1 MHASPTPTP
10 NPDPDLD
17 PDPDPNRYPDPD
29 PAPPARVQVR
39 NTKEQ
44 GGGVETVPLSTMATF
59 GVGRAASND
68 LVLRD
73 PAVSACHAQ
82 LVRGGGGG
90 GGGGEAWRV
99 SDLGS
104 SNGTC
109 VRLSPER
116 TPSRAFRLAP
126 GHSLLL
132 GLGPKC
138 AEVLLGRFR
147 VGVGERRGKRP
158 TMEDAHVAL
167 ESLPPPPGWAGE
179 WPLLSFYAVHDGHLT
194 PTLAPNPNPSQSPTL
209 APTSTLTQP

>member
-1 MHASPTPTP
+1 M
-10 NPDPDLD
+10 
-17 PDPDPNRYPDPD
+17 
-29 PAPPARVQVR
+29 APLR
-39 NTKEQ
+39 
-44 GGGVETVPLSTMATF
+44 GATF

-73 PAVSACHAQ
+73 QAVSACHAQ
-82 LVRGGGGG
+82 LVRSSGGGD
-90 GGGGEAWRV
+90 GGGEAWRV

-116 TPSRAFRLAP
+116 TPSRAFGLAP

-138 AEVLLGRFR
+138 ADVLLGRFR
-147 VGVGERRGKRP
+147 VGVAARQGRRP
-158 TMEDAHVAL
+158 SMEDAHVAL

-179 WPLLSFYAVHDGHLT
+179 WPLLSFYAVYDGHGGGEAAEFAKAHLHRHLLVHLGEQLSRRGAEAT
-194 PTLAPNPNPSQSPTL
+194 EATEATGAAGDSE
-209 APTSTLTQP
+209 AAGGYGGC

>member
-1 MHASPTPTP
+1 M
-10 NPDPDLD
+10 
-17 PDPDPNRYPDPD
+17 
-29 PAPPARVQVR
+29 QVR

-44 GGGVETVPLSTMATF
+44 GGGVEIVPLSAMATF

-82 LVRGGGGG
+82 LVRG

-158 TMEDAHVAL
+158 SMEDAHVAL

-194 PTLAPNPNPSQSPTL
+194 PTLTPTTTLTLPNPNP
-209 APTSTLTQP
+209 TLTQPLPNPNPTLTQP